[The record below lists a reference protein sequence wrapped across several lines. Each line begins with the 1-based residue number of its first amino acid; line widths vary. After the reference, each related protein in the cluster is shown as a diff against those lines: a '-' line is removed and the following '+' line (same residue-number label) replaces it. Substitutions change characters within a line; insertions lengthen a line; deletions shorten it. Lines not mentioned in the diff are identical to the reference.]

1 MAIAYG
7 LTKTKK
13 VGETPIVTQV
23 AEEEPKEAV
32 KGGFLGGLGY
42 LGEKFASSAVQSV
55 EGAVDYIGAG
65 VNKIFGNDKR
75 AEEIIA
81 NDWFGDWY
89 TGIDEKYNPN
99 QVMQVAGDVA
109 SGIGTSAP
117 SMLIVA
123 ALTAAAAGLTAL
135 APATG
140 GTSAAGAAGAAV
152 STAASAAAGVAKT
165 AQAVSTLAKIAKG
178 VKVAAKVAQVAQPV
192 IAGLGAA
199 GTATKEAYQQTGE
212 LSGKEFGYGAGVGAI
227 EGGLEAA
234 GNLLGAGS
242 GAVMKRI
249 TGKAAQSVTKTG
261 IVKSTLKN
269 FGSEAI
275 EEGLSEFLNPYVARA
290 TYDPNAEN
298 ASFGEIAYAS
308 FIGGVSGSIFGSVD
322 TSVGAISNR
331 ISGGKL
337 AGQEGMVMQTLRNA
351 EMLMDE
357 SSAFPTTAE
366 TRATLRKI
374 YNEVK
379 MTSDQAGAMPSLGF
393 NQKGALG
400 ALNTYSTAAVLN
412 GLSINTAND
421 IISNPARYIDRFNS
435 LGYVDANGNPM
446 QFTVEGLLKGL
457 EGVQG
462 LDGKAR
468 SEAIAKALRSNPL
481 LRVASVASVAG
492 TMSLNPDSFVESVF
506 ERGFTGM
513 TAEDIDRFAKE
524 ASDEQRATVQEMLG
538 IPDLRMISA
547 EEFAARAAE
556 VKQMGGAKYYQE
568 RKAFVSEMESLK
580 GKTARKI
587 PKGIT
592 IADGSV
598 VHYKDVDADIAVK
611 RTGDTYS
618 IYDYDSKVTL
628 RGLSKAAVNSL
639 LQEYRANA
647 DAKVDTET
655 NTEQKPKK
663 IVDEN
668 YENADIPDKHMSID
682 EAMQKD
688 GITRLQKKSLK
699 ILKKV
704 AKALDVKMR
713 IYESPLVEQKD
724 KNGNIVKD
732 KDGNPIMVRKG
743 ANGMFDPNTDTIYID
758 LYASVDGKGTMLYT
772 ASHEL
777 THFVKKWNEAEFE
790 IFKEF
795 LEKHYLKSGQSFNQ
809 LARIKMREARAD
821 KRSITF
827 EVAMEEVVADT
838 CEKMLSDPDVVQ
850 KLTTEKKTH
859 FKMVSKVVNW
869 LKTTWQKLTNM
880 YHGVAPDSY
889 EANYFSAME
898 EAYDNVKGMWVDLVK
913 GAKANYQA
921 AEGSRY
927 TSKMLDVLEQGRKSA
942 EQSHFVEDKY
952 FKSQMSKWQDLKHGS
967 FVKVGVIEKGHPL
980 SAVGMP
986 AGVLRYD
993 VDKLK
998 RNMADHSDYLSIKI
1012 LNSIPD
1018 IIADP
1023 MAISEYSKENTVSV
1037 FGNVFVNNS
1046 PMMVGITI
1054 SKDRAGNDINKVR
1067 TFNAR
1072 RDVGNLITDDTVL
1085 YINEDKRKTRK
1096 WFQACGI
1103 QVPLGETKFGFIR
1116 SISQKSE
1123 SVKSGK
1129 AEVLQSARN
1138 KAYMDAVTSGDMD
1151 TAQRMVEEAA
1161 KANGYSRKMWHETD
1175 AQNIHVFD
1183 VSLNTHGGTDSETP
1197 YGIFTKSTDKSIG
1210 LGSRQMPLYVKAE
1223 KTLYVKDREDVKNK
1237 IPALVPFFNRIA
1249 EIDKKYDALSEK
1261 YEDEQFDAL
1270 GEWMDEHP
1278 DADMDVIFPT
1288 SYIIEHKPADIDSE
1302 KYLAAF
1308 ERYEKNRAEWESEYN
1323 KVAVQT
1329 KKMIT
1334 SYLRKNGYDSMYFE
1348 LDGGSR
1354 GRQTDSLILLDSN
1367 QVKSAETITYDDNGD
1382 IIPLS
1387 NRFDSA
1393 KSDIRYS
1400 NRVKQD
1406 SEGNELSEGQQ
1417 EYFKDS
1423 KQLDSEGRL
1432 QVMYQGAAE
1441 EFYTFDKKKS
1451 KASNLYGR
1459 GFYFTNSADQAR
1471 HYGKVRGYY
1480 LNIKNPL
1487 STTQKTISRI
1497 QMRKFLNAVA
1507 ENEDYGIENYGTYDV
1522 EKVLNSVY
1530 NGDGKTDFAMLN
1542 DVSLTAIGDLVEA
1555 VQLFN
1560 EINGT
1565 AYDGFILDTESVTFT
1580 SEQAKLTTNTSPTSS
1595 TDIRYSSR
1603 STDSMKDSVLNEG
1616 QVLYSES
1623 DSDGNELSAEQQ
1635 EFFKDSKVRDE
1646 KGRLLAVYHGTEK
1659 GGFTI
1664 FTNSHSG
1671 EAYWFAD
1678 KTTAES
1684 YIDRS
1689 AIGEKHWSGKGVT
1702 SLYSVYLNAKN
1713 PLVIDAEG
1721 YRAVSIPTD
1730 IFESDGRKRMRHI
1743 DDIAMYA
1750 KENGYDGLIV
1760 KNVRDYGMYMEEN
1773 LGEAYD
1779 YNLPEGT
1786 VYAVFDPSQVKD
1798 IANKTPTSDPDIRY
1812 SSRSTYSHEGL
1823 TEADIAS
1830 ADKIVK
1836 RLRELTIAARLGI
1849 RKFASYTDERME
1861 QEIQNASS
1869 ETEMDYAK
1877 SYIAWVTTE
1886 DFIAAT
1892 TMTEESRER
1901 IKTEAGKLD
1910 LEKLQKQKQPIY
1922 LHVDF
1927 STGEIVGHEGRHRM
1941 LALQD
1946 AGISRVAVVIDATN
1960 DNRKHTK
1967 PIEIKWLG
1975 GQNFKYAKGLGFYL
1989 HDAIPLSKRY
1999 ADVAKEMF
2007 AFDSKEGVKFQG
2019 RSKQTVDFMP
2029 EEEYNS
2035 YGWVRENDVLTSAQ
2049 YKDFESKFAKALNG
2063 DSYHKTASG
2072 EYMIPVSH
2080 KGDGVLDGVEYTIV
2094 YAKGSIEMPEITRIL
2109 EIDENDETNLSRIRS
2124 QVYAIEQQGVRK
2136 KSDGIFTSYTPSD
2149 FQSYESAKRRA
2160 LSAVRNSRGVGL
2172 YGGTGSAKTARSAGG
2187 VQQQKITGFTNNE
2200 DGSQTRFYSDGT
2212 SEIKRS
2218 DRVSLKKKLYALQDE
2233 IHDIKLSDGYNAVI
2247 QKVMDAETLAEKKA
2261 ARAEYDAWEEETHF
2275 TEKVREAK
2283 AIEEELNAMIKAEE
2297 EEAKQKA
2304 VAEQSKKI
2312 AESGLSEAD
2321 YFRSEAVK
2329 EFGYTPY
2336 YNDAGYILPDG
2347 RMLNFSGEKG
2357 KHFGKRT
2364 QDHRAIGMVYADT
2377 KGSKALTRFMND
2389 GNVRLMYES
2398 PGIDLGTKEAP
2409 TPSQYN
2415 TIARFISEAKRKGR
2429 FYVDFTDANGHL
2441 AGSMEYNG
2449 RNVDASVIVDDI
2461 KYFFRNGEVRE
2472 RIDYYDPLYQT
2483 RKTYTAGQYQ
2493 KAIASKSKARIY
2505 SKGASIELM
2514 KRITMGTKL
2523 TQETLN
2529 DMTDA
2534 IWEYLNKEQDDPM
2547 GRDAVAE
2554 NLADVIL
2561 EKMLMEGETPN
2572 ANVNEAKER
2581 LSMLRTGIRRLDIR
2595 DRYKG
2600 DLKFVLDKDGYRK
2613 FMARWGLK
2621 QNVDKG
2627 AYPMDLFVTDIARE
2641 VPGLAYLEEME
2652 TSDAMLEI
2660 DKLYDKA
2667 MEEADTKYVNFI
2679 DVLSG
2684 EEVDTLRKEI
2694 ANTLKMA
2701 FDDEKVRYDKTAF
2714 VDEVGTALEA
2724 IDSKLVWK
2732 YAEHEYKYGYPK
2744 AVNRVIYAAN
2754 KIKDIKTRKYKNAS
2768 EQTTSAFE
2776 HLNKSLGSIVLGSN
2790 LRSAEHIRLVMADVL
2805 KWYNNRGNEVL
2816 YTENAMG
2823 EQVSLYDSHVADM
2836 LSRIVDAQGQKFT
2849 VKELKM
2855 VHDVLMYFAN
2865 FEQRWRKVYRDGKWV
2880 DAMPVAQKYYDTMQT
2895 AGAILRKNVL
2905 LRAGTGYM
2913 KTFSDPASVARRFD
2927 AYQDGFFTEMHENI
2941 RQGAKDAA
2949 IAEMDV
2955 MREYDEFLKKNKS
2968 YLEKATNEVVEFR
2981 GHKIPRI
2988 TLISLYMTLKRQQA
3002 MRGIIENGFR
3012 YSVDDKH
3019 VYKIGER
3026 TRRDTVVT
3034 VQGFAKGQVLSD
3046 EALEQTAA
3054 TIRSEIEKNFSDL
3067 DKKYIKILENSY
3079 NVELRSMK
3087 EYRDIQRMGISNV
3100 SDGYYYPI
3108 RRDLPAKN
3116 VDAKSYMDDLDTVSN
3131 ASFNKDIVKG
3141 AKQALYIDSADMV
3154 YRRHAKSVCKYTY
3167 LSPAIEQF
3175 NTLYGLAVNEDSNAA
3190 NSIAT
3195 AARNTW
3201 KGGFEFFAKMIKD
3214 IEGVRTEELEASALS
3229 AIRSGYAVSVLA
3241 ANLKVLPTQLSSIFA
3256 SLSILDYDCLAKGI
3270 IGSAKDVDT
3279 YCRLAELRAY
3289 ENTAAKAQ
3297 ALASETHVSVSKGVA
3312 KTQKVGEV
3320 LMTPIGTV
3328 DRFVV
3333 CRLFGACQVQ
3343 AQKNGDGKIGTVEN
3357 KVAAG
3362 KLLEKVIFETQQ
3374 NTLMTEKSA
3383 AMRAG
3388 QILKALTMFSSDA
3401 MKVVGRVI
3409 DGYGEIVSITT
3420 QMKMGGDKAQLKI
3433 RLRAAWKKELKA
3445 VLAMFL
3451 NCVWMTAV
3459 ARLFSHIYNKD
3470 EQDSPIW
3477 KLIGAEDESEPHV
3490 MKIAIDMIN
3499 GMVSGLPVVRDVMS
3513 FITDGFEPEDMTYS
3527 AVNDLMSSVSSLV
3540 KGIAGGT
3547 SADMMRAMRQ
3557 LTYSVSAFLGIPSRN
3572 LYNAVYGFTKR
3583 FNEPAAYRM
3592 DEIFNDKNYRSDF
3605 YKAID
3610 DGNNQMADYLLGLA
3624 VGERIGEKLDKD
3636 VFNEL
3641 LRLSKEG
3648 RKIMPKE
3655 VPTKITIDGEER
3667 ILTPEEQATIQEK
3680 IFGCND
3686 ALSAM
3691 MSTARYQY
3699 YDEETKEKAVNY
3711 VFDLYRDKAI
3721 YETIG
3726 VRRMGDSALL
3736 GAISANTLSYLYI
3749 KTDGEHTR
3757 ANVVGTILK
3766 TNCNANQKLLLIYA
3780 KGYSLKDGEINGISA
3795 NEAKERLAKYINTLK
3810 ISKARKMELAQKC
3823 GFKVQN
3829 GKIILK

>member
-65 VNKIFGNDKR
+65 VNKMFGKDKR

-99 QVMQVAGDVA
+99 QVMKVAGDVA
-109 SGIGTSAP
+109 GGIGTSAP

-140 GTSAAGAAGAAV
+140 GASAAGAAGAAGAAA
-152 STAASAAAGVAKT
+152 STAATAVAGVAKT

-178 VKVAAKVAQVAQPV
+178 VQVAAKVAQAAQPV
-192 IAGLGAA
+192 MAGLGAA
-199 GTATKEAYQQTGE
+199 GTATKEAYQKTGE

-234 GNLLGAGS
+234 GNLLGVGS

-249 TGKAAQSVTKTG
+249 SGKAAQSVTKTG
-261 IVKSTLKN
+261 IVKGALKN
-269 FGSEAI
+269 FGSEAF
-275 EEGLSEFLNPYVARA
+275 EEGMAEFLNPYVARA

-298 ASFGEIAYAS
+298 ASVGEIAYAS

-357 SSAFPTTAE
+357 TSAFPTTAK
-366 TRATLRKI
+366 TRDTIRKI

-379 MTSDQAGAMPSLGF
+379 MTSDQAGTMPKLGF
-393 NQKGALG
+393 NQKGAIG
-400 ALNTYSTAAVLN
+400 ALNTYTTAAVLN

-524 ASDEQRATVQEMLG
+524 ANDEQRATVQEMLG

-547 EEFAARAAE
+547 EEFAARAAS

-568 RKAFVSEMESLK
+568 RKSFVKEMEGLK
-580 GKTARKI
+580 GRPTRKI

-598 VHYKDVDADIAVK
+598 VHYKDVDADIAIK

-628 RGLSKAAVNSL
+628 RGLSKAAVNDL

-647 DAKVDTET
+647 DAKVETET
-655 NTEQKPKK
+655 KTEQKPKK

-668 YENADIPDKHMSID
+668 YKNADIPDKHMSID
-682 EAMQKD
+682 EALQKE

-699 ILKKV
+699 ALKKV
-704 AKALDVKMR
+704 AKELDVKMR
-713 IYESPLVEQKD
+713 IYESPLVEQRD
-724 KNGNIVKD
+724 NNGNIVKD
-732 KDGNPIMVRKG
+732 KDGNPIMVREG

-758 LYASVDGKGTMLYT
+758 LYASADGKGTMLFT

-777 THFVKKWNEAEFE
+777 THFVKKWNEAEFNV
-790 IFKEF
+790 FQDF

-809 LARIKMREARAD
+809 LARIKMREAKAD
-821 KRSITF
+821 GRSITF

-838 CEKMLSDPDVVQ
+838 CEKMLSDPDVVA
-850 KLTTEKKTH
+850 KLTAQKKTH

-889 EANYFSAME
+889 EANYFAAME

-913 GAKANYQA
+913 GAKTNYQA
-921 AEGSRY
+921 AE
-927 TSKMLDVLEQGRKSA
+927 TSYGNVKTKTVLEQGRIHSSMSDAKRAEILSAKQIVAPIYTGQADAEIVSNKQKLESGKIGIVAGVIQKLGEDFGVVSKEINIKDVEVVITLSKSNLRKSVTA
-942 EQSHFVEDKY
+942 DATPEQLAKLIPVLKEVAQNAIGIERHDNRYYFDSDTVYFDNLLGGYIDGNDFVPVR
-952 FKSQMSKWQDLKHGS
+952 FGLKHSRTGNS
-967 FVKVGVIEKGHPL
+967 VLYVVVDQNKIPL
-980 SAVGMP
+980 SS
-986 AGVLRYD
+986 L
-993 VDKLK
+993 
-998 RNMADHSDYLSIKI
+998 
-1012 LNSIPD
+1012 
-1018 IIADP
+1018 
-1023 MAISEYSKENTVSV
+1023 E
-1037 FGNVFVNNS
+1037 
-1046 PMMVGITI
+1046 
-1054 SKDRAGNDINKVR
+1054 
-1067 TFNAR
+1067 
-1072 RDVGNLITDDTVL
+1072 
-1085 YINEDKRKTRK
+1085 
-1096 WFQACGI
+1096 
-1103 QVPLGETKFGFIR
+1103 ETK
-1116 SISQKSE
+1116 
-1123 SVKSGK
+1123 K
-1129 AEVLQSARN
+1129 AEVVKTPALQMQTPEASRSATYSIAQIVKFVN
-1138 KAYMDAVTSGDMD
+1138 SGDLLRYVPDEMLSD
-1151 TAQRMVEEAA
+1151 LQKETKYEAISKTIEKTNTKNDERYREHVKAGNLWEAKQMVLAA
-1161 KANGYSRKMWHETD
+1161 AEANGYSKKMWHETD

-1210 LGSRQMPLYVKAE
+1210 LGGRQMPLYVKAE

-1237 IPALVPFFNRIA
+1237 IPALVPFFNRIT

-1261 YEDEQFDAL
+1261 YENEQFDAL

-1288 SYIIEHKPADIDSE
+1288 SYIIEHKPADVDSE

-1323 KVAVQT
+1323 KVAEQT

-1334 SYLRKNGYDSMYFE
+1334 FYLRKNGYDSMYFE

-1387 NRFDSA
+1387 KRFDSA

-1400 NRVKQD
+1400 
-1406 SEGNELSEGQQ
+1406 
-1417 EYFKDS
+1417 
-1423 KQLDSEGRL
+1423 
-1432 QVMYQGAAE
+1432 
-1441 EFYTFDKKKS
+1441 
-1451 KASNLYGR
+1451 
-1459 GFYFTNSADQAR
+1459 
-1471 HYGKVRGYY
+1471 
-1480 LNIKNPL
+1480 
-1487 STTQKTISRI
+1487 SR
-1497 QMRKFLNAVA
+1497 
-1507 ENEDYGIENYGTYDV
+1507 
-1522 EKVLNSVY
+1522 
-1530 NGDGKTDFAMLN
+1530 
-1542 DVSLTAIGDLVEA
+1542 
-1555 VQLFN
+1555 
-1560 EINGT
+1560 
-1565 AYDGFILDTESVTFT
+1565 
-1580 SEQAKLTTNTSPTSS
+1580 P
-1595 TDIRYSSR
+1595 
-1603 STDSMKDSVLNEG
+1603 
-1616 QVLYSES
+1616 
-1623 DSDGNELSAEQQ
+1623 
-1635 EFFKDSKVRDE
+1635 
-1646 KGRLLAVYHGTEK
+1646 
-1659 GGFTI
+1659 
-1664 FTNSHSG
+1664 
-1671 EAYWFAD
+1671 
-1678 KTTAES
+1678 
-1684 YIDRS
+1684 
-1689 AIGEKHWSGKGVT
+1689 
-1702 SLYSVYLNAKN
+1702 
-1713 PLVIDAEG
+1713 
-1721 YRAVSIPTD
+1721 
-1730 IFESDGRKRMRHI
+1730 
-1743 DDIAMYA
+1743 
-1750 KENGYDGLIV
+1750 
-1760 KNVRDYGMYMEEN
+1760 
-1773 LGEAYD
+1773 
-1779 YNLPEGT
+1779 
-1786 VYAVFDPSQVKD
+1786 
-1798 IANKTPTSDPDIRY
+1798 
-1812 SSRSTYSHEGL
+1812 TYSHEGL

-1830 ADKIVK
+1830 ADEVVK
-1836 RLRELTIAARLGI
+1836 RLRDMTQFAKYGI
-1849 RKFASYTDERME
+1849 RKVATYTDDRME

-1869 ETEMDYAK
+1869 KEEMDYAK
-1877 SYIAWVTTE
+1877 SYMAWVTPE

-1946 AGISRVAVVIDATN
+1946 AGISRVAVIIDATN
-1960 DNRKHTK
+1960 DDRKHTK

-1989 HDAIPLSKRY
+1989 HDALPLSKRY

-2007 AFDSKEGVKFQG
+2007 AFEGKEGVKFQS
-2019 RSKQTVDFMP
+2019 RSKEGDYSAPISEKDVEILRSIGLKSVNSFTSEDIKKAQKWAYKFYKELGVKSPFFRAWFGDWRAQDEVKVNVVPVQTIDISHASLSNGNYLI
-2029 EEEYNS
+2029 EDT
-2035 YGWVRENDVLTSAQ
+2035 GWNVYAGKTLNDDTRHHSGGNRINV
-2049 YKDFESKFAKALNG
+2049 KALN
-2063 DSYHKTASG
+2063 SIEAILSNS
-2072 EYMIPVSH
+2072 IL
-2080 KGDGVLDGVEYTIV
+2080 LDTIV
-2094 YAKGSIEMPEITRIL
+2094 SERDTK
-2109 EIDENDETNLSRIRS
+2109 
-2124 QVYAIEQQGVRK
+2124 K
-2136 KSDGIFTSYTPSD
+2136 KS
-2149 FQSYESAKRRA
+2149 K
-2160 LSAVRNSRGVGL
+2160 N
-2172 YGGTGSAKTARSAGG
+2172 TA
-2187 VQQQKITGFTNNE
+2187 F
-2200 DGSQTRFYSDGT
+2200 
-2212 SEIKRS
+2212 
-2218 DRVSLKKKLYALQDE
+2218 LHKLYALIRYGGQDYIAKSTIE
-2233 IHDIKLSDGYNAVI
+2233 EYYN
-2247 QKVMDAETLAEKKA
+2247 ETIRGISR
-2261 ARAEYDAWEEETHF
+2261 RAYNL
-2275 TEKVREAK
+2275 K
-2283 AIEEELNAMIKAEE
+2283 AIKIEPVGGQIGIK
-2297 EEAKQKA
+2297 
-2304 VAEQSKKI
+2304 SSSSIPDTSSIISI
-2312 AESGLSEAD
+2312 ADLYA
-2321 YFRSEAVK
+2321 FVK
-2329 EFGYTPY
+2329 SHDKDFSAAPEV
-2336 YNDAGYILPDG
+2336 NKLMLERG
-2347 RMLNFSGEKG
+2347 RPKMFY
-2357 KHFGKRT
+2357 H
-2364 QDHRAIGMVYADT
+2364 
-2377 KGSKALTRFMND
+2377 
-2389 GNVRLMYES
+2389 
-2398 PGIDLGTKEAP
+2398 GTKE
-2409 TPSQYN
+2409 
-2415 TIARFISEAKRKGR
+2415 
-2429 FYVDFTDANGHL
+2429 DFTVFDRSKLVDTLGFYFTEDIREARDYGNTHGYYL
-2441 AGSMEYNG
+2441 NVRNPIDIYSDEYFDKYNG
-2449 RNVDASVIVDDI
+2449 IKNTEDRVETIKADGYDGIASYSHGTQWIIAFEPTQI
-2461 KYFFRNGEVRE
+2461 KSATDNIGTFDKGEQDVK
-2472 RIDYYDPLYQT
+2472 LQT

-2493 KAIASKSKARIY
+2493 KGIASKSKARIY

-2534 IWEYLNKEQDDPM
+2534 VWEYLNKEQDDPM

-2667 MEEADTKYVNFI
+2667 MEEADKKYVNFI

-2701 FDDEKVRYDKTAF
+2701 FADDKVRYDKTAF
-2714 VDEVGTALEA
+2714 VDDVGTALEA

-2744 AVNRVIYAAN
+2744 AINRVIYAAN
-2754 KIKDIKTRKYKNAS
+2754 KIKDVKKRKYKNAS
-2768 EQTTSAFE
+2768 EQTINTFDY
-2776 HLNKSLGSIVLGSN
+2776 LNKELGSIVVGSN

-2816 YTENAMG
+2816 STENAMG
-2823 EQVSLYDSHVADM
+2823 EKVSLYDTHVADM
-2836 LSRIVDAQGQKFT
+2836 LTRIADGTGQKFT

-2880 DAMPVAQKYYDTMQT
+2880 DALPVAQKYYDTMQM

-2927 AYQDGFFTEMHENI
+2927 AYQDGFFTEMHDNI

-2949 IAEMDV
+2949 IAEMDR

-2968 YLEKATNEVVEFR
+2968 YLEKATDEVVVFR

-3019 VYKIGER
+3019 LYKRGER

-3034 VQGFAKGQVLSD
+3034 VQGFVKGRVLSD

-3067 DKKYIKILENSY
+3067 DKQYIKILEHSY
-3079 NVELRSMK
+3079 NVKLRSMK

-3100 SDGYYYPI
+3100 ADGYYYPI

-3116 VDAKSYMDDLDTVSN
+3116 VDANSYMDDLDTVSN

-3141 AKQALYIDSADMV
+3141 AKQALYIDSADIV

-3256 SLSILDYDCLAKGI
+3256 SLAVLDPDCLTKGI
-3270 IGSAKDVDT
+3270 IGSAKDVDK
-3279 YCRLAELRAY
+3279 YCRLAELRSY

-3409 DGYGEIVSITT
+3409 DGFGEIVSIST
-3420 QMKMGGDKAQLKI
+3420 QMKMGGDKEKLKI

-3445 VLAMFL
+3445 ILAMFL
-3451 NCVWMTAV
+3451 NCVWMTAI
-3459 ARLFSHIYNKD
+3459 ARLFAHIYNKD

-3477 KLIGAEDESEPHV
+3477 KLFGTEDESEPHW
-3490 MKIAIDMIN
+3490 MKLITDMLG

-3513 FITDGFEPEDMTYS
+3513 FVTDGFEPEDMTYS

-3540 KGIAGGT
+3540 TGIAKGT
-3547 SADMMRAMRQ
+3547 PADMMRAMRQ

-3572 LYNAVYGFTKR
+3572 LYNTVYGFMKR
-3583 FNEPAAYRM
+3583 FDEPSAYKV
-3592 DEIFNDKNYRSDF
+3592 DEIFYDKNYRSDF

-3610 DGNNQMADYLLGLA
+3610 EGNNQMSDYLLGLA
-3624 VGERIGEKLDKD
+3624 LGERIGEELDKD

-3648 RKIMPKE
+3648 RKIMPKD
-3655 VPTKITIDGEER
+3655 VPDKITIDGEER

-3686 ALSAM
+3686 SLSVM

-3699 YDEETKEKAVNY
+3699 YDDETKEKAVNY

-3757 ANVVGTILK
+3757 ANVVRTILK

-3780 KGYSLKDGEINGISA
+3780 KGYSLKDGEINGITA
-3795 NEAKERLAKYINTLK
+3795 KEAKARLAKYINSLK
-3810 ISKARKMELAQKC
+3810 MSKARKEELAKKC

>member
-123 ALTAAAAGLTAL
+123 ALAGTAALLTAA

-140 GTSAAGAAGAAV
+140 GTSAAGAAGAAGAAV

-366 TRATLRKI
+366 TRATLRKM

-547 EEFAARAAE
+547 EEFAARAAA

-655 NTEQKPKK
+655 KTEQKPKK

-682 EAMQKD
+682 EALQKD

-699 ILKKV
+699 ILKKL

-724 KNGNIVKD
+724 KNGNVVKD
-732 KDGNPIMVRKG
+732 KDGNPIMVREG

-889 EANYFSAME
+889 EANYFAAME

-913 GAKANYQA
+913 GAKANFDA
-921 AEGSRY
+921 AETVTVESTETLRGQQDGAVVKTEVTDY
-927 TSKMLDVLEQGRKSA
+927 LIEKKDVLSSTRTEKTALPKQMINLNGDGTMRKTIDGIEPTQIAGLGGAKVNAFTGRAIREWAMRLNKFRSEQIKAVNGFMDTMADFMEKAGVTYKFIGLQDVEQAQLHYRYNAEGEVESIVLSA
-942 EQSHFVEDKY
+942 MVKNGDYPVNFDLSSICKKRGAMSALMDKLAKRGSIDNGTVDLSPASIFQINKALKDAGYETACLGCFVESKRYGSLKWAEEFCAKWNAAVKKANKEATYFGFGDNSFTEESFTLEQAKKIDDAARSYITNGKQTRLDNALKKYKDKKAQGLPLVDGKPLTVDGKVINT
-952 FKSQMSKWQDLKHGS
+952 FSKAARKRIADSDTISDVLKEKYLS
-967 FVKVGVIEKGHPL
+967 MDVG
-980 SAVGMP
+980 
-986 AGVLRYD
+986 
-993 VDKLK
+993 KLK
-998 RNMADHSDYLSIKI
+998 MADVVFLLENGILPGVSLS
-1012 LNSIPD
+1012 
-1018 IIADP
+1018 
-1023 MAISEYSKENTVSV
+1023 
-1037 FGNVFVNNS
+1037 
-1046 PMMVGITI
+1046 
-1054 SKDRAGNDINKVR
+1054 NK
-1067 TFNAR
+1067 
-1072 RDVGNLITDDTVL
+1072 
-1085 YINEDKRKTRK
+1085 
-1096 WFQACGI
+1096 QA
-1103 QVPLGETKFGFIR
+1103 VTEL
-1116 SISQKSE
+1116 
-1123 SVKSGK
+1123 VKSGEVYQK
-1129 AEVLQSARN
+1129 LLKPSDLLTDKGIRRLVTLPHFRGVLYGHYGSATPKLMQSYTPYNSEIALLPTSKGDKSLAEYLYSIAGVRMQSFSDFQIQNIYDYLQMVGDLAAQKLPAHAYTKEISFAKLLGMTGMKVNLSVMFDIDATVDEAHAGLTKYNPLVHKGEYAKIVLEDSQGKWVYNIGDYQTQRMFSEAFPDSTKRFLQSIGFA
-1138 KAYMDAVTSGDMD
+1138 DAVKLQST
-1151 TAQRMVEEAA
+1151 E
-1161 KANGYSRKMWHETD
+1161 GYS
-1175 AQNIHVFD
+1175 ANC
-1183 VSLNTHGGTDSETP
+1183 
-1197 YGIFTKSTDKSIG
+1197 GIIG
-1210 LGSRQMPLYVKAE
+1210 VGYS
-1223 KTLYVKDREDVKNK
+1223 D
-1237 IPALVPFFNRIA
+1237 
-1249 EIDKKYDALSEK
+1249 
-1261 YEDEQFDAL
+1261 
-1270 GEWMDEHP
+1270 
-1278 DADMDVIFPT
+1278 
-1288 SYIIEHKPADIDSE
+1288 
-1302 KYLAAF
+1302 LA
-1308 ERYEKNRAEWESEYN
+1308 
-1323 KVAVQT
+1323 
-1329 KKMIT
+1329 I
-1334 SYLRKNGYDSMYFE
+1334 
-1348 LDGGSR
+1348 
-1354 GRQTDSLILLDSN
+1354 
-1367 QVKSAETITYDDNGD
+1367 
-1382 IIPLS
+1382 
-1387 NRFDSA
+1387 
-1393 KSDIRYS
+1393 
-1400 NRVKQD
+1400 
-1406 SEGNELSEGQQ
+1406 
-1417 EYFKDS
+1417 
-1423 KQLDSEGRL
+1423 
-1432 QVMYQGAAE
+1432 
-1441 EFYTFDKKKS
+1441 
-1451 KASNLYGR
+1451 
-1459 GFYFTNSADQAR
+1459 
-1471 HYGKVRGYY
+1471 
-1480 LNIKNPL
+1480 
-1487 STTQKTISRI
+1487 
-1497 QMRKFLNAVA
+1497 
-1507 ENEDYGIENYGTYDV
+1507 
-1522 EKVLNSVY
+1522 
-1530 NGDGKTDFAMLN
+1530 FAMLDDPRIRYIIPYHASSLPPDIKVATN
-1542 DVSLTAIGDLVEA
+1542 IRLGTDYTSVQNNTKIESIVDKNGKKVSWTVKDAYKRLKSGQAVINELNEKIRTEGWVVTTKKAQNGHGTYGLYEDLQVTNNPKQTASNFMDWCA
-1555 VQLFN
+1555 K
-1560 EINGT
+1560 NGT
-1565 AYDGFILDTESVTFT
+1565 LPLFYQFASHENYYKLVYDFNVYDCITEEYAPQHEVTNTYPAMVDGTVKAVDVADGNFDAEYFQGTIDKQMRFMNEYGRNLDTDLDT
-1580 SEQAKLTTNTSPTSS
+1580 L
-1595 TDIRYSSR
+1595 
-1603 STDSMKDSVLNEG
+1603 
-1616 QVLYSES
+1616 
-1623 DSDGNELSAEQQ
+1623 AENL
-1635 EFFKDSKVRDE
+1635 E
-1646 KGRLLAVYHGTEK
+1646 HGE
-1659 GGFTI
+1659 
-1664 FTNSHSG
+1664 
-1671 EAYWFAD
+1671 
-1678 KTTAES
+1678 
-1684 YIDRS
+1684 
-1689 AIGEKHWSGKGVT
+1689 
-1702 SLYSVYLNAKN
+1702 YSVKEKTIKDGKIAKD
-1713 PLVIDAEG
+1713 L
-1721 YRAVSIPTD
+1721 
-1730 IFESDGRKRMRHI
+1730 M
-1743 DDIAMYA
+1743 
-1750 KENGYDGLIV
+1750 L
-1760 KNVRDYGMYMEEN
+1760 
-1773 LGEAYD
+1773 
-1779 YNLPEGT
+1779 
-1786 VYAVFDPSQVKD
+1786 
-1798 IANKTPTSDPDIRY
+1798 

-1830 ADKIVK
+1830 ADNIVK
-1836 RLRELTIAARLGI
+1836 RLRDMTRFAKYGV
-1849 RKFASYTDERME
+1849 RKVASYTDERME
-1861 QEIQNASS
+1861 QEIRNASS
-1869 ETEMDYAK
+1869 KEEMDYAK
-1877 SYIAWVTTE
+1877 SYIAWVTPE

-1946 AGISRVAVVIDATN
+1946 AGISRVAVIIDATN

-2049 YKDFESKFAKALNG
+2049 YKDFEGKFSQALSG
-2063 DSYHKTASG
+2063 GPYHKTSDG

-2080 KGDGVLDGVEYTIV
+2080 KYDKILDGVEYTIV
-2094 YAKGSIEMPEITRIL
+2094 YAKGEIGMPEITRIL
-2109 EIDENDETNLSRIRS
+2109 EIDENDETKLSKTRGE
-2124 QVYAIEQQGVRK
+2124 VYAAEREGFQQETG
-2136 KSDGIFTSYTPSD
+2136 GIFTRYNPSD
-2149 FQSYESAKRRA
+2149 FADYETAKRRF
-2160 LSAVRNSRGVGL
+2160 LSSVRNSRGVGL

-2523 TQETLN
+2523 TQETLDN
-2529 DMTDA
+2529 MADA

-2836 LSRIVDAQGQKFT
+2836 LSRIVDAKGQKFT

-3019 VYKIGER
+3019 VYKRGER

-3256 SLSILDYDCLAKGI
+3256 SLSILDADCLAKGI

-3333 CRLFGACQVQ
+3333 CRLYGACQ
-3343 AQKNGDGKIGTVEN
+3343 AQVEKNGGGKIGTVEN
-3357 KVAAG
+3357 KIAAG

-3401 MKVVGRVI
+3401 MKVVSRVI

-3557 LTYSVSAFLGIPSRN
+3557 LTYSVSAFLGVPSRN

-3624 VGERIGEKLDKD
+3624 VGERIGEELDKD